1 VAGVTELMR
10 RQQQQR
16 WADAFAA
23 ALAQVFGDLRDGAD
37 AGCRVAAQ
45 LLLYRDQVF
54 AQKLEDFSSG
64 GYG

>member
-1 VAGVTELMR
+1 MARVTELMR
-10 RQQQQR
+10 RKQQQR
-16 WADAFAA
+16 RADAFAA
-23 ALAQVFGDLRDGAD
+23 ALAQVFGDLRDGAN
-37 AGCRVAAQ
+37 AGRRVAAQ

>member
-1 VAGVTELMR
+1 MR

-16 WADAFAA
+16 RTDALAA
-23 ALAQVFGDLRDGAD
+23 ALAQVLGDLRDGAD

-54 AQKLEDFSSG
+54 AQKLEDLSRG